1 MTLNVSVKVQN
12 VTPTGSNYITLE
24 FIISAW
30 EFHENQN
37 WSLFSWY
44 ADLELDTKGI
54 KIEQIIPA
62 ANYDNNYFNADL
74 SRDLTS
80 VSGLGFTGNPFASI
94 DPDGFYVASIIARI
108 DQLPSIDNPLS
119 IKIHPVSTRIN
130 QSGKISLETVASSKQ
145 LYPETKPSPTGDLA
159 AKIGTINEKINH
171 PLLEPLII
179 LSQAFNHQSTISG
192 DLSKTG
198 LEDSTITGT
207 ISATDPEGLTDASI
221 FSIASGKNPTNGT
234 ASIAAA
240 TGKWTYTPNLN
251 FNGSDSFSV
260 LITDDKGGSTEQL
273 INLTITAIDDPAF
286 ISGDLSKTGLEDS
299 TITGSISATDP
310 EGLTDGSIYSIA
322 SDKNPANGTASI
334 TAATGKWTYT
344 PNLNFNGSDSFSA
357 LVTDDLGAA
366 TEQLINLTITS
377 LDDPALISGDVSKT
391 GLEDSTITGSISA
404 TDPEGLTNGSIY
416 SIASNKNPT
425 NGTASITAATG
436 KWTYTPNSNFNG
448 SDSFSV
454 LITDDLGAAT
464 DQLINL
470 TITAIDDP
478 ALISGDLSKTSPE
491 DSVITGSISATDPEG
506 LTDGSIYSI
515 ASNKNPTNGT
525 ASITAAT
532 GKWTYTPNLNFNG
545 SDSFTVLITDDKGGS
560 TEQLINLTI
569 SAIDDTALISG
580 DLRKTSPEDSVITGT
595 LSATDPEGLTDASIF
610 SIASGKNPT
619 NGAASIAAATGKWT
633 YTPNLNFNGSDL
645 FSVLITDDKGG
656 STEQQIN
663 LTITDSSTK
672 LNIAPTGR
680 PTVRGNLKPGSILTI
695 SDSTIKDGDNSN
707 GYKPAFEYNWE
718 TSIDGINWS
727 KLNTADALDNNNTY
741 TLTAAEVNKQIRA
754 IASYTDG
761 YGTFES
767 ISSEASS
774 KLTTHQISD
783 ELNGSSLDFNGDGK
797 VDSFDSILMMRHMM
811 GTFPGDS
818 IKRDMPGKF
827 DLTVIQRK
835 LTNAFSDISFD
846 GSLRLDIDGDK
857 RISAFRD
864 GMMITQHIHKQ
875 GISDSPWMPPGF
887 NPPAGFPAQMQEH
900 LKDLIGF

>member
-1 MTLNVSVKVQN
+1 MTLNISIKIQN
-12 VTPTGSNYITLE
+12 ITPIGSNYITLE

-119 IKIHPVSTRIN
+119 IKIHPVSTKIN

-179 LSQAFNHQSTISG
+179 LSQAFNHQTTISG

-198 LEDSTITGT
+198 LEDSTITG
-207 ISATDPEGLTDASI
+207 
-221 FSIASGKNPTNGT
+221 N
-234 ASIAAA
+234 
-240 TGKWTYTPNLN
+240 
-251 FNGSDSFSV
+251 
-260 LITDDKGGSTEQL
+260 
-273 INLTITAIDDPAF
+273 
-286 ISGDLSKTGLEDS
+286 
-299 TITGSISATDP
+299 ISATDP

-322 SDKNPANGTASI
+322 SS
-334 TAATGKWTYT
+334 
-344 PNLNFNGSDSFSA
+344 
-357 LVTDDLGAA
+357 
-366 TEQLINLTITS
+366 
-377 LDDPALISGDVSKT
+377 
-391 GLEDSTITGSISA
+391 
-404 TDPEGLTNGSIY
+404 
-416 SIASNKNPT
+416 KNPT
-425 NGTASITAATG
+425 NGAASIA
-436 KWTYTPNSNFNG
+436 
-448 SDSFSV
+448 
-454 LITDDLGAAT
+454 
-464 DQLINL
+464 
-470 TITAIDDP
+470 
-478 ALISGDLSKTSPE
+478 
-491 DSVITGSISATDPEG
+491 
-506 LTDGSIYSI
+506 
-515 ASNKNPTNGT
+515 
-525 ASITAAT
+525 AAT

-545 SDSFTVLITDDKGGS
+545 SDSFTVLITDDKGGT
-560 TEQLINLTI
+560 TEQLINLSI
-569 SAIDDTALISG
+569 AAIDDPALISG
-580 DLRKTSPEDSVITGT
+580 DLSKTGVEDSTITGT
-595 LSATDPEGLTDASIF
+595 IFATDPEGLTDGSIY

-619 NGAASIAAATGKWT
+619 NGTATIAAASGKWT
-633 YTPNLNFNGSDL
+633 YTPNSNFNGSDS
-645 FSVLITDDKGG
+645 FSVLITDDQGG
-656 STEQQIN
+656 ATEQIIN
-663 LTITDSSTK
+663 LTIAALENSFVAITPSAAIIDEGSILTVNIQITNPAGRQVLYYLLSGAGITSSDFSLGALNGSGRITNDGNLNFNHTIANDLTTEGAELLEIKFFKDIAFSEQIGSTANVIITDSSTK
-672 LNIAPTGR
+672 QNIAPTGR
-680 PTVRGNLKPGSILTI
+680 PTVKGNLKPGSILTI
-695 SDSTIKDGDNSN
+695 SDSTIKDGDNLN

-774 KLTTHQISD
+774 KLTAHQISD
-783 ELNGSSLDFNGDGK
+783 ELIGSSLDFNGDGK
-797 VDSFDSILMMRHMM
+797 VDSFDSILMTRHMM

-827 DLTVIQRK
+827 DLTVMQRK

-857 RISAFRD
+857 LISVFRD

-875 GISDSPWMPPGF
+875 GASDSPWMPPGF
-887 NPPAGFPAQMQEH
+887 NPPAGFLAQMQEH